1 MLHWQRTLRWESRDT
16 LVDVRRKF
24 RLLALR
30 THPDKKGGSATEF
43 QVLKDAMLA
52 AERFYFYASPP
63 STPRKPTPPPSP
75 PTEPMDWSP
84 TPM

>member
-24 RLLALR
+24 RTLALR
-30 THPDKKGGSATEF
+30 VHPDKKGGNAAEF
-43 QVLKDAMLA
+43 LALKEAMHA

-63 STPRKPTPPPSP
+63 PPTPPPSP